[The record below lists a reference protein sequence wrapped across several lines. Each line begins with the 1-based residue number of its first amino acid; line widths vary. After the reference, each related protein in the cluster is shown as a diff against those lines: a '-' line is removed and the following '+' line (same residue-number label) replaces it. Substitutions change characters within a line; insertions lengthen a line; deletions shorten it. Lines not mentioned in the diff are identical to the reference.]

1 MYNREFT
8 VDLCKAFIAVLRPFE
23 GRLAAFD
30 RQREAHC
37 YVVQVKMHPA
47 RTWSG
52 DYAADGTG
60 RYEIVLQSPDYL
72 RDGNVKTWSYWLDS
86 PVTDTGGLPIHAES
100 REVDVMLMF
109 AKTLS
114 GVASYR

>member
-8 VDLCKAFIAVLRPFE
+8 VDLCKAFIAVLKPFE

-30 RQREAHC
+30 REREAHC
-37 YVVQVKMHPA
+37 YVVQVKMHPS

-60 RYEIVLQSPDYL
+60 RFEIVLQSPDYL

-86 PVTDTGGLPIHAES
+86 RATDAGGLPIHAES

-109 AKTLS
+109 AETIS
-114 GVASYR
+114 RAASYR